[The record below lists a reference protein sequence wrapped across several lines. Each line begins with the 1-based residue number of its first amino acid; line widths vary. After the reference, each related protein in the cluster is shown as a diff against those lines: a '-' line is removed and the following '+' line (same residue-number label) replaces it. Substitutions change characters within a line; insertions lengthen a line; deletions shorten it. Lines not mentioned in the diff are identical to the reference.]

1 MKKNYPFDPSIKHH
15 LAIAFGLAVWI
26 FVFLYFTEPLDV
38 HEFGPRE
45 KLIYLPFY
53 GLTGAIAYMLTL
65 PWQNMLL
72 RQNKGK
78 WSLKNELLFF
88 LIFIGIALVVTRS
101 VYLYIIVSGEPNPY
115 TLDYFI
121 LDLYI
126 PAILTILPIVLA
138 GRWAFGKYKQK
149 KAEDKKIEIPGDGTY
164 EGLRLLLVDLI
175 SIKADDNY
183 IEVSYLENGSLKKQL
198 IRNRLSAITKALP
211 ELLQTHR
218 SHSVNPYHFQQWKT
232 ENGKLF
238 IILSSQIKVPVSK
251 TFTSEVKARIHS
263 ATK

>member
-1 MKKNYPFDPSIKHH
+1 MKRSYPFDPSVKHH

-38 HEFGPRE
+38 HEFGDRE

-53 GLTGAIAYMLTL
+53 GLTGAISYLITL
-65 PWQNMLL
+65 PFQNWLFK
-72 RQNKGK
+72 RNNGK
-78 WSLKNELLFF
+78 WSLRNELLFF
-88 LIFIGIALVVTRS
+88 LAFISIALIVTRS
-101 VYLYIIVSGEPNPY
+101 VYLYIIVWREPNPY

-121 LDLYI
+121 LDI
-126 PAILTILPIVLA
+126 FFPAILTIIPIVLA

-149 KAEDKKIEIPGDGTY
+149 KLEGKKIEIPGEGTY
-164 EGLRLLLVDLI
+164 EGLRLLLIDLI

-183 IEVSYLENGSLKKQL
+183 IEVSYLENSLLKKQL
-198 IRNRLSAITKALP
+198 IRNRLSVVTAAFP

-218 SHSVNPYHFQQWKT
+218 SYSINPYHFLQWKT
-232 ENGKLF
+232 ENSKLLIVLPF
-238 IILSSQIKVPVSK
+238 EMEVPVSK
-251 TFTSEVKARIHS
+251 TFAAEVKERINS

>member
-1 MKKNYPFDPSIKHH
+1 MIKNYPFDPSVKHH
-15 LAIAFGLAVWI
+15 FAIAFGLAVWI

-38 HEFGPRE
+38 HEFGPKE

-53 GLTGAIAYMLTL
+53 GLTGAVSYILAL
-65 PWQNMLL
+65 PLQSLLLGQNE
-72 RQNKGK
+72 GK
-78 WSLKNELLFF
+78 WTWQKELSFF
-88 LIFIGIALVVTRS
+88 LIFIGIALIVTRG
-101 VYLYIIVSGEPNPY
+101 VYLYIIVRGEPNPH

-121 LDLYI
+121 LDIYI
-126 PAILTILPIVLA
+126 PAILTILPIVIA

-149 KAEDKKIEIPGDGTY
+149 TAEDKKIEIPGDGTY

-175 SIKADDNY
+175 AIRADDNY
-183 IEVSYLENGSLKKQL
+183 IEVSYLENNCLKKQL

-218 SHSVNPYHFQQWKT
+218 SHSINPYHFLQWKS

-238 IILSSQIKVPVSK
+238 IILSFQIKVPVSK
-251 TFTSEVKARIHS
+251 TFSSEVKARINS